1 MDNLRKIQN
10 NNGSVKKKTLEK
22 IQGFTTSILHLIVI
36 NLIFFISVFSFN
48 LTTLMIT
55 GAITTIILIFNII
68 LHDCPLS
75 NIEESRLGDTAVDYI
90 NSFFPINY
98 DKNRR
103 YEVQLQYI
111 FILNSIIGLKILF
124 YFLKDDIRNIL
135 EIKYT

>member
-1 MDNLRKIQN
+1 MKEVSNKLNRKLVEI
-10 NNGSVKKKTLEK
+10 GLIDKLIGYFSST
-22 IQGFTTSILHLIVI
+22 LHLVI
-36 NLIFFISVFSFN
+36 ILLTTFIGVFSFN
-48 LTTLMIT
+48 IKLLIVTLMLTTL
-55 GAITTIILIFNII
+55 ILFGNIV